1 MIGDVVGGTF
11 FRQGK
16 PGIGALVDVYRVR
29 LQGEQMI
36 GCIIMAV
43 VLGLVVFIGVGTRGT
58 RATRSWHTSTRR

>member
-1 MIGDVVGGTF
+1 MIGAVVGDAF
-11 FRQGK
+11 FRQGE
-16 PGIGALVDVYRVR
+16 PGIGALIDVYRVR

-43 VLGLVVFIGVGTRGT
+43 LLGLVVFTSVGMVGT